1 MLALVYEQAS
11 TFTLPAGGE
20 SSTVVSTM
28 VLRPRLEGYE
38 TALRGKALFARF
50 ADEAQVSFQIRPD
63 NASAG
68 LASMQAFLRIRPFP
82 VLGVDVDDN
91 GASSFPLLERDVSGL
106 LTLFQ
111 GKLNFSV
118 ALSGVTEVSLRIVNF
133 DASAQNALVYT
144 QIYGRIRPEE
154 WEGER
159 LGYREA

>member
-11 TFTLPAGGE
+11 TLTLPAGGE
-20 SSTVVSTM
+20 VPTIVSTM

-50 ADEAQVSFQIRPD
+50 ADEAQVSFQIRPTD
-63 NASAG
+63 AVSG
-68 LASMQAFLRIRPFP
+68 LATMQAFLRIQPFP
-82 VLGVDVDDN
+82 VLGVDVADN
-91 GASSFPLLERDVSGL
+91 GSSSFPLLERDVSGL

-118 ALSGVTEVSLRIVNF
+118 ALSGVTEVSLRILNF
-133 DASAQNALVYT
+133 NVSAQNVLVYT